1 MLFNKDQIALF
12 TSELLDN
19 KERIALFK
27 RATRAKEEISNPD
40 ILVLFAVITECR
52 AAPFNHKSCPL
63 QHLSQ
68 IHFT

>member
-27 RATRAKEEISNPD
+27 RATRGKEGISNPD
-40 ILVLFAVITECR
+40 ILVLFAVKTECR
-52 AAPFNHKSCPL
+52 AAPSNHKSCPL